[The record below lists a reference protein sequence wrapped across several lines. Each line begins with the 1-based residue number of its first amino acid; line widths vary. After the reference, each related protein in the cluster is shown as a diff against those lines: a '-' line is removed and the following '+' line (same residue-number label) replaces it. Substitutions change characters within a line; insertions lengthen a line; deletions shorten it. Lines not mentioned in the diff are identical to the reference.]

1 MMEGKAI
8 ENSLA
13 WSACV
18 KVKQALAVAQT
29 QLSLSRRILPPVPRY
44 KGILSFWLQRLTTQ
58 NEKLCLKYRG

>member
-29 QLSLSRRILPPVPRY
+29 QLSLSRRILPPSHDI
-44 KGILSFWLQRLTTQ
+44 KGF
-58 NEKLCLKYRG
+58 